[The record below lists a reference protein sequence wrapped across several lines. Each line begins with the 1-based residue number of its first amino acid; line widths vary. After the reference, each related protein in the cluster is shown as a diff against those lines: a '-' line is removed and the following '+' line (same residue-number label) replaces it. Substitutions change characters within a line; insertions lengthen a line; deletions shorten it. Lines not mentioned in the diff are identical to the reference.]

1 MPPSRGRRTVVIP
14 AHGLGSRLRDVTLGL
29 PKTLIEV
36 GGEPILAR
44 LLRAVAT
51 LDDVR
56 VLVYAQPGEERFDAF
71 LATAAFG
78 IPVELG
84 RRSPQG
90 YLRDLAHISAT
101 AGDEITVLDSDLVV
115 PHDEL
120 CAYLHEAA
128 VRPPGEWLLFGVSA
142 TPPSADPRS
151 IRPTIG
157 PDGAV
162 RLAPGAAAEVPRSMG
177 AYHWRPAA
185 MADARR
191 FVARGHGSFHDYCE
205 QLERHGRRVG
215 LIEFTAAL
223 NVNTRAELDL
233 AEATVRGWR
242 VAGVG

>member
-162 RLAPGAAAEVPRSMG
+162 RLAPGRPPRSRAPWAPTTG
-177 AYHWRPAA
+177 DRPRWRTPAA
-185 MADARR
+185 SWRAGTAPSTTT
-191 FVARGHGSFHDYCE
+191 ASSSNGTAGGS
-205 QLERHGRRVG
+205 G
-215 LIEFTAAL
+215 
-223 NVNTRAELDL
+223 
-233 AEATVRGWR
+233 
-242 VAGVG
+242 